1 MSEIIYTQ
9 GTAIVSLAANQG
21 IAVYTRGQAQV
32 YSVVGYP
39 NYPESES
46 LLGVVINGQTVFAAS
61 SSARTIRIDAG
72 SAEVLYNVGATPL
85 VAELSGYSVI
95 GSATA
100 LNATGTITSAMIVGG
115 IITSTT
121 AAGAVTA
128 TLPTGAVLDAA
139 LNLPIGASF
148 VWSAVNTGGANAFTV
163 ASAASGNALTGAG
176 AVAHSTSGSFRT
188 IKTAASTYATY
199 RIG

>member
-121 AAGAVTA
+121 AAAVTA

-176 AVAHSTSGSFRT
+176 AVDHSTSGSFRT